1 MLTRLRIRN
10 FKKFDEVEVDLASPV
25 LFIGPNNSG
34 KTSAMQALALWSV
47 GLKRWNEK
55 RAGAST
61 PTRRPGVAIS
71 RRDLLAV
78 PVPFANLLWRDL
90 HVRDVRRVDGRLR
103 TSNVR
108 IEIVVDAV
116 SESLPAGSGP
126 ADAVPEAD
134 EWRCGL
140 EFDYANEESFYC
152 RPLRL
157 SEGAT
162 PERMTVPEAAADVRV
177 AFLPP
182 MSGLAATETRL
193 DGGAVDVRIGEG
205 RTAEVLRNL
214 CYRIYEEDSDGW
226 GDLVEQVAVLFGAE
240 LDPPRYVAERGEITM
255 SYSERGVTLDLSSA
269 GRGLQ
274 QTLLILAYMYA
285 NPGAVLLL
293 DEPDAHLEIL
303 RQRQIYERIT
313 SAARN
318 SGSQVIA
325 ASHSEVLLNEAAGN
339 DSVVAF
345 VGRPHRIDNRKDE
358 VLKSL
363 REIGFEQYYQAEQTG
378 WVLYLEGSTDLDILR
393 AFARRVG
400 HDQAIAAL
408 ERPFVRYVKN
418 VTKAVPPHYFGLA
431 ADQAEQTGWV
441 LYLEGS
447 TDLDILRAFARRV
460 GHDQAI
466 AALERPFVRYVK
478 NVTKAVPPHYFG
490 LREALPSLRGVAI
503 FDRLDGEPPALDPV
517 ECHMWSRC
525 EIENYLCTRAALE
538 EYAKALG
545 NELALGPLFT
555 DTEPLRH
562 LTLMREAIAEVET
575 ALVTLH
581 RGSPWSDSVKASDD
595 VLAPILKRYFKKLSL
610 PNRMP
615 KRLFHE
621 LVKYLPVEG
630 IDEEVHRALDAIARV
645 ASLAEMSRPTEADG

>member
-47 GLKRWNEK
+47 GLKRWNER

-108 IEIVVDAV
+108 IDIVVDGV
-116 SESLPAGSGP
+116 SESVPAGSGP

-345 VGRPHRIDNRKDE
+345 VGRPHRIDNRTDE

-363 REIGFEQYYQAEQTG
+363 REIGFEQYY
-378 WVLYLEGSTDLDILR
+378 
-393 AFARRVG
+393 
-400 HDQAIAAL
+400 
-408 ERPFVRYVKN
+408 
-418 VTKAVPPHYFGLA
+418 
-431 ADQAEQTGWV
+431 QAEQTGWV

-517 ECHMWSRC
+517 ECCMWSRC